1 MNDDRSVIVLT
12 NGGAETVQ
20 RPRRSRRK
28 HLRKGKATE
37 THISTI
43 NLQHLSIGFGMSIKI
58 QSPTLDTGEAIAL
71 WKKFQKMKHTLSKI
85 SAIFCHLFT
94 LCLMIL
100 IQILTILTLISQG
113 KKENVKESLHK
124 NLEHWHHID
133 PNPSVI
139 YTIENGYSRFNNFVL

>member
-37 THISTI
+37 THINTI

-58 QSPTLDTGEAIAL
+58 QSPTLNTGEATAL
-71 WKKFQKMKHTLSKI
+71 WKKSQKLKYHLSKI
-85 SAIFCHLFT
+85 SALFCHFSI

-100 IQILTILTLISQG
+100 IQILTIFTSISQG
-113 KKENVKESLHK
+113 KKPIVKESLHK
-124 NLEHWHHID
+124 NLEHWHHVG

-139 YTIENGYSRFNNFVL
+139 DTIENGYSCFNNFVL